1 MEWEVKAIPGV
12 FLLLFLPLL
21 AMAENNSMPLEKTIL
36 KISVLS
42 TNSVLLNGK
51 EVGPD
56 ELSEALSEAEK
67 LNGVVWYYRENP
79 GGEPPPAASQVI
91 QMVIDK
97 KLPISISTK
106 PDFSDYV
113 DENGNAKIRK

>member
-1 MEWEVKAIPGV
+1 VKTIPGV

-21 AMAENNSMPLEKTIL
+21 AMAENNSMHLEKTIL

-42 TNSVLLNGK
+42 TNRVLLNGI
-51 EVGPD
+51 EVAPN
-56 ELSEALSEAEK
+56 ELFEALSEAEK

-79 GGEPPPAASQVI
+79 GEEPPPAASQVI

-97 KLPISISTK
+97 KLPIIMSTK

-113 DENGNAKIRK
+113 DENGSSKPRH